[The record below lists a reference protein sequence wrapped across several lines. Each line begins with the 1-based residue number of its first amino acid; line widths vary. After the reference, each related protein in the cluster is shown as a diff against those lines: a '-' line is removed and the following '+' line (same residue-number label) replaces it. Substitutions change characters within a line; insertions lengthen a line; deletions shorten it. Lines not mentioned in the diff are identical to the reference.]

1 MTKRLIIIRGI
12 PGSGKST
19 YAQKLVNELTGEG
32 KTVKHIESDMF
43 FMKDGEYKF
52 NMKLLGVAHKW
63 CFDTVFNSFNE
74 NDTVIVSNTFTTM
87 KELAPYMDR
96 AKVEG
101 YDTTIYRMANE
112 FQNQHGVPEET
123 LQAMKARFVD
133 CESEVIIKE

>member
-19 YAQKLVNELTGEG
+19 YAQKLVEELTSEG
-32 KTVKHIESDMF
+32 KSVKHFESDMF

-52 NMKLLGVAHKW
+52 NTKLLGVAHKW

-96 AKVEG
+96 AKENG
-101 YDTTIYRMANE
+101 YDMTIYRMANE
-112 FQNQHGVPEET
+112 FQNKHGVPEET
-123 LQAMKARFVD
+123 LQAMKERFVD
-133 CESEVIIKE
+133 CESEVIIKA